1 MAVQESTK
9 LWSEVCREAD
19 PDMDNEDK
27 TAYLFS
33 NGRKFEA
40 EGVQGSDE

>member
-1 MAVQESTK
+1 MSESSK
-9 LWSEVCREAD
+9 SFEEICREAD
-19 PDMDNEDK
+19 PEFDREDK

-40 EGVQGSDE
+40 AGVQGEDEPA